1 VRDHGVAVRAVKS
14 AASGAF
20 GREPARDRQIRL
32 AMVAWMV
39 AGVQTQ
45 YEHLRTAFPP
55 DRFETVGI
63 ETRPYVAGGWLE
75 RLPLPHKPRGT
86 LRSLM
91 ALAPLLWERPLDA
104 VWTQVSVQLLPFV
117 LTRAALQRIPV
128 FFAVDST
135 PTLYASFRGHYAHQT
150 DLASAK
156 GRLSLALHRTFYH
169 RCAALLP
176 WSRWVA
182 NSMVNEFGVPPE
194 RVHVIH
200 PGVDTDRWRPIEGRP
215 ASVRPQL
222 IFVGGDFERKG
233 GPVLLDVYRAQLRD
247 RCDLHLVTRDQ
258 IPEEPGVHVHR
269 DFRPDDERL
278 LRLYQQCDALVL
290 PTLADLFSMA
300 SIEAMACG
308 LPVIV
313 SAVGGIPE
321 IVEDG
326 RTGRLIT
333 PGDRAALARAVVSL
347 LDQPE
352 RGRVWGA
359 SGRRVAVE
367 RFNTASQAARLAR
380 LIEDAVALGRG
391 AVQVAG

>member
-1 VRDHGVAVRAVKS
+1 
-14 AASGAF
+14 
-20 GREPARDRQIRL
+20 
-32 AMVAWMV
+32 
-39 AGVQTQ
+39 
-45 YEHLRTAFPP
+45 
-55 DRFETVGI
+55 
-63 ETRPYVAGGWLE
+63 
-75 RLPLPHKPRGT
+75 
-86 LRSLM
+86 M

-104 VWTQVSVQLLPFV
+104 VWTQMSVQLLPFV

-200 PGVDTDRWRPIEGRP
+200 PGVDTDRWRPIDERP

-233 GPVLLDVYRAQLRD
+233 GSLLLDVYRAHLRA
-247 RCDLHLVTRDQ
+247 RCDLHLVTRAAV
-258 IPEEPGVHVHR
+258 PEEPGVFVHR

-278 LRLYQQCDALVL
+278 LRLYQRCDALVL

-313 SAVGGIPE
+313 SRVGGIPE

-326 RTGRLIT
+326 HTGRLIA
-333 PGDRAALARAVVSL
+333 PGDGAALTSAILSL

-352 RGRVWGA
+352 RGRTWGA
-359 SGRRVAVE
+359 AGRRVAVQH
-367 RFNTASQAARLAR
+367 FNTATQAARVAR
-380 LIEDAVALGRG
+380 LVEQAVAQRHGP
-391 AVQVAG
+391 AQVAG